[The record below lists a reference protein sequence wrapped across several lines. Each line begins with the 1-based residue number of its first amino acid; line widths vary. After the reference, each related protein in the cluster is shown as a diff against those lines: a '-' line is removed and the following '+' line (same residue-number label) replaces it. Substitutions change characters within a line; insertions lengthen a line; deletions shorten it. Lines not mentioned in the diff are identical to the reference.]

1 MRVLV
6 LSNLYPPDF
15 LGGYELAC
23 GQAVAGLRDRGH
35 DVLVLT
41 GNPRQPVPDEP
52 GVLRRLKMVD
62 VYDAYYNQFSHP
74 AHVRMR
80 EFEGYAVQ
88 AANVRAVAQAIAEF
102 EPDVAY
108 VHNVVALGGL
118 GVLAAVQ
125 QMNVPWVMHLG
136 DCVPKLLCGLGR
148 AVRPEMGAAFARA
161 IRGRFLCVSQ
171 TLLNEIAGAGID
183 LAGKTRL
190 LPYWIAT
197 SGSPDRRRFF
207 QPGETLRVVTSG
219 ALGEHKGTDLLIRA
233 VARLRDRGCAN
244 LTVDCYG
251 PGPEA
256 EFRGLALR
264 LGVADRVR
272 FCGVRPQSELHAKYP
287 GYDLFAF
294 PTLPREPFGIAPME
308 AAAHGCVPLVS
319 ERCGYGEWFAH
330 GVHCLKAERSA
341 EGFAD
346 AIHGVLAGRVDLPTL
361 ARRSMAVTL
370 RDFHLRAVLPTI
382 EEELER
388 AARSRTDCR
397 RPPVEQVYRLGIL
410 AEKAFPL
417 LIQEATEQPPSP
429 DTPSSIPAPATPEGT
444 VDVNFFDHTSG
455 GLARTP
461 LTVAQRALRRV
472 LRPMFHRL
480 RDLLH
485 WLHHQDL
492 EQRRAIAE
500 LSARLAETEATLA
513 RQEAQRQAFEAD
525 HLAVTRRLA
534 SLEDLL
540 LQTLAG
546 RDEPPATLP
555 IRKVA

>member
-6 LSNLYPPDF
+6 VSNLYPPDF

-23 GQAVAGLRDRGH
+23 GQSAEGLRARGH
-35 DVLVLT
+35 EVLVLT
-41 GNPRQPVPDEP
+41 ANPRQPVPDEP
-52 GVLRRLKMVD
+52 GVLRRLRMVD
-62 VYDAYYNQFSHP
+62 VYDAYYNQCSHP
-74 AHVRMR
+74 VHVRSR

-88 AANVRAVAQAIAEF
+88 AANVRVVAQTVEEF

-136 DCVPKLLCGLGR
+136 DCVPKILCGLGR
-148 AVRPEMGAAFARA
+148 AVRPEMGAAFVRA
-161 IRGRFLCVSQ
+161 VRGRFLCVSQ
-171 TLLNEIAGAGID
+171 TLLEEIAAAGID
-183 LAGKTRL
+183 LSGKARL
-190 LPYWIAT
+190 LPYWVAT
-197 SGSPDRRRFF
+197 AGSPDRRRFY
-207 QPGETLRVVTSG
+207 QPGQTLRVVTSG

-233 VARLRDRGCAN
+233 VALLRDRECAN
-244 LTVDCYG
+244 VTVDCYG

-256 EFRGLALR
+256 DFRGLALR
-264 LGVADRVR
+264 LGVAERVR
-272 FCGVRPQSELHAKYP
+272 FCGIRPQEELHAKYP

-319 ERCGYGEWFAH
+319 DRCGYGEWFAH

-346 AIHGVLAGRVDLPTL
+346 AMHAVLSDRVDLPAL
-361 ARRSMAVTL
+361 ARRSMAVVL
-370 RDFHLRAVLPTI
+370 RDFHLRAALPAI

-388 AARSRTDCR
+388 AARSRADRR
-397 RPPVEQVYRLGIL
+397 RPSADEVYRLGIL
-410 AEKAFPL
+410 AEKEFQL
-417 LIQEATEQPPSP
+417 LIQEADEQPP
-429 DTPSSIPAPATPEGT
+429 TAGAEPAVSEPPEVP
-444 VDVNFFDHTSG
+444 VDVNFFDHTSR
-455 GLARTP
+455 GLARAP

-492 EQRRAIAE
+492 EQQRAIAE
-500 LSARLAETEATLA
+500 LSARLAEAEAALA
-513 RQEAQRQAFEAD
+513 RREAQRQAFEAD
-525 HLAVTRRLA
+525 HRSVTRRLA
-534 SLEDLL
+534 QLEDLL

-546 RDEPPATLP
+546 RDESPDTLP
-555 IRKVA
+555 LRKAG

>member
-6 LSNLYPPDF
+6 VSNLYPPDF

-23 GQAVAGLRDRGH
+23 GQAAEGLRTRGH
-35 DVLVLT
+35 EVLVLT
-41 GNPRQPVPDEP
+41 ANPRQPVPDEP
-52 GVLRRLKMVD
+52 GVLRRLRMVD
-62 VYDAYYNQFSHP
+62 VYDAYYNQCSHP
-74 AHVRMR
+74 VHVGSR

-88 AANVRAVAQAIAEF
+88 AANVRVVAQTIEEF
-102 EPDVAY
+102 DPDVAY

-136 DCVPKLLCGLGR
+136 DCVPKILCGLGR
-148 AVRPEMGAAFARA
+148 AVRPEMGAAFVRA
-161 IRGRFLCVSQ
+161 VRGRFLCVSQ
-171 TLLNEIAGAGID
+171 TLLDEIADAGID
-183 LAGKTRL
+183 LSGKARL
-190 LPYWIAT
+190 LPYWVAT
-197 SGSPDRRRFF
+197 AGSPDRRRFF
-207 QPGETLRVVTSG
+207 RPREMLRVVTSG

-233 VARLRDRGCAN
+233 VALLRDRGCAN
-244 LTVDCYG
+244 VTVDCYG

-256 EFRGLALR
+256 DFRGLALR
-264 LGVADRVR
+264 LGVADRVKL
-272 FCGVRPQSELHAKYP
+272 CGIRPQTELHAKYP

-294 PTLPREPFGIAPME
+294 PTLSREPFGIAPME

-319 ERCGYGEWFAH
+319 DRCGYGEWFAH

-346 AIHGVLAGRVDLPTL
+346 AIRAVLSGQVNLPAL

-370 RDFHLRAVLPTI
+370 RDFHLRAVLPAI
-382 EEELER
+382 EEELQR
-388 AARSRTDCR
+388 AARSRTDRR
-397 RPPVEQVYRLGIL
+397 RPSADEVYRLGIL

-417 LIQEATEQPPSP
+417 LIQEAAEQPSAVHAEP
-429 DTPSSIPAPATPEGT
+429 IAPARETVEVP
-444 VDVNFFDHTSG
+444 VDVNFFDHTSR
-455 GLARTP
+455 GLARAP
-461 LTVAQRALRRV
+461 LTITQRALRRV

-500 LSARLAETEATLA
+500 LSARLAEAEAALA
-513 RQEAQRQAFEAD
+513 RREAQRQAFEAD
-525 HLAVTRRLA
+525 HQAVTRRLA
-534 SLEDLL
+534 QLEDLI

-555 IRKVA
+555 MRKAA